1 MFDGCAIQKVLW
13 CSYFWSM
20 DIGFNQCQDMLGVN
34 PTFIATWYERFR
46 IMAAVA
52 EEHGR
57 KKLGG
62 PGTILEMDCSETGRF
77 QKGIH
82 GHKSF
87 IRGDRMAIVQRAPAS
102 PHLVMELF
110 HKLKKTDD
118 WCRRFGPE
126 TTLEVTPILRDYTLP
141 GGALITD
148 GAKAYIKPAKAC
160 KLEHHFVDHK
170 NGIYSKQEKVQGKMA
185 AVHTNT
191 VDGLWAI
198 WKNWYRAKRGVCQ
211 DLLHQYVHEFVWRSN
226 DKENCLFRLLLQ
238 EMQDS

>member
-1 MFDGCAIQKVLW
+1 
-13 CSYFWSM
+13 M
-20 DIGFNQCQDMLGVN
+20 DVGFTQCQDMLGVSKN
-34 PTFIATWYERFR
+34 FMSTWYNRFR

-52 EEHGR
+52 EERGR

-87 IRGDRMAIVQRAPAS
+87 IRGDLMAIVQRSPAS

-110 HKLKKTDD
+110 DKLQKQDE

-126 TTLEVTPILRDYTLP
+126 TILEVTPLLREYTLP

-148 GAKAYIKPAKAC
+148 GARAYVKPAKAC

-170 NGIYSKQEKVQGKMA
+170 NGVYSKQGKVQGKLV

-191 VDGLWAI
+191 VDGLWGV
-198 WKNWYRAKRGVCQ
+198 WKTWYRYKRGVRQ
-211 DLLHQYVHEFVWRSN
+211 EHLHEFVHEFVWRSN
-226 DKENCLFRLLLQ
+226 NREECLFRLLLR
-238 EMQDS
+238 EMLDA